1 MARTAPQTL
10 SAYRAVDVQTA
21 SQSKLIL
28 MLYDG
33 AIRSAEEAVRQM
45 DARKFDSVNNHLIR
59 AQEIINELRSSLNMK
74 AGGDVAVNLDRLYE
88 YIQHRL
94 MMGNIRK
101 DKSFVD
107 ECIRMMSDLR
117 NTWKELFD
125 RTSPEEIPQASLT
138 LGQRDGS
145 TLNLRG

>member
-1 MARTAPQTL
+1 MARTAPQTH

-21 SQSKLIL
+21 SQAKLIL

-59 AQEIINELRSSLNMK
+59 AQEIINELRASLNMK
-74 AGGDVAVNLDRLYE
+74 AGDVAVNLDRIYE
-88 YIQHRL
+88 YLQHRL

-101 DKSFVD
+101 EKSFVN

-125 RTSPEEIPQASLT
+125 KTSPEEIPGMGPNG
-138 LGQRDGS
+138 GQRDCR
-145 TLNLRG
+145 TLNLQG

>member
-1 MARTAPQTL
+1 MARTAPQTH
-10 SAYRAVDVQTA
+10 SAYRTVDVQTA
-21 SQSKLIL
+21 SQAKLII

-33 AIRSAEEAVRQM
+33 AIRSAQEAVRQM
-45 DARKFDSVNNHLIR
+45 DARRYDSVNNHLIR

-74 AGGDVAVNLDRLYE
+74 AGDVAVNLDRIYE

-101 DKSFVD
+101 DKSFVS

-125 RTSPEEIPQASLT
+125 RAAPEEIPQASLT

-145 TLNLRG
+145 TLNLQG

>member
-1 MARTAPQTL
+1 MARTAPQTH

-21 SQSKLIL
+21 SQSKLII

-59 AQEIINELRSSLNMK
+59 AQEIINELRASLNMK
-74 AGGDVAVNLDRLYE
+74 AGDVAVNLDRIYE
-88 YIQHRL
+88 YLQHRL
-94 MMGNIRK
+94 MMANIRK
-101 DKSFVD
+101 EKSFVN

-125 RTSPEEIPQASLT
+125 KTSPEEIPGVGSNG
-138 LGQRDGS
+138 GQRDGR
-145 TLNLRG
+145 TLNLQG

>member
-1 MARTAPQTL
+1 MARTAPQTH

-21 SQSKLIL
+21 SQAKLIL

-45 DARKFDSVNNHLIR
+45 DARRYDSVNNHLIR
-59 AQEIINELRSSLNMK
+59 AQEIVNELRASLNMK
-74 AGGDVAVNLDRLYE
+74 AGDVAVNLDRLYE

-94 MMGNIRK
+94 MMANIRK
-101 DKSFVD
+101 EKSFVN

-125 RTSPEEIPQASLT
+125 RTAPEELPQASMN
-138 LGQRDGS
+138 LGQLDGS
-145 TLNLRG
+145 TLNLQG